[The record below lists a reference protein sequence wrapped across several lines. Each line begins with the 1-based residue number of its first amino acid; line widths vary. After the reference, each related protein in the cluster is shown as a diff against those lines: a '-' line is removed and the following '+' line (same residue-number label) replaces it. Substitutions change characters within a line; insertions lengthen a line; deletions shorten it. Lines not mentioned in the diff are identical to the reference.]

1 MSFGQ
6 FFSILRARWLVAAIV
21 FLATIGTTLIISL
34 LLPKQYSSVA
44 SVVIDAKP
52 DPISAMMYPGMA
64 SPGYMATQVD
74 VIQSDRVAQR
84 VVRNL
89 KLTENA
95 QIRQQWM
102 AETKGEG
109 AIENWLAETFQK
121 NLEVRPARESSVI
134 QVSYR
139 APDPRFSAAL
149 ANAFVQAYVDTSL
162 ELKVDPARQY
172 NAFFDT
178 KAKEAREVLE
188 AAQAKV
194 STYQR
199 EKGIIATDERLDI
212 ETARLN
218 ELSSQLVMLQAV
230 SAESSSRQT
239 QAQGSSADRLQE
251 VLNNPVVSALKAEIS
266 RNEARLQELSSRFGD
281 SHPQIIELKA
291 NTAEL
296 RAKMEAETRRVTGG
310 VTVSN
315 TINRQRE
322 AEIRASL
329 AAQRANV
336 LRMKE
341 VRDEGSVLNREV
353 ENAQRAYDAVM
364 ARANQ
369 TNLESQTTQ
378 SNVSILTRA
387 SPPLQPSSPKIV
399 LNTLLSVFLG
409 ALLAIGAIFML
420 EMLDRRVRGSEDI
433 LQTMGLPILGVLPRP
448 DAKKLFGRANAKPMF
463 EQRLLAH
470 LPTASKSA

>member
-6 FFSILRARWLVAAIV
+6 FFSILRARWMVAAIV
-21 FLATIGTTLIISL
+21 FFATIGTTLIISL

-52 DPISAMMYPGMA
+52 DPVSAMMYPGMA

-89 KLTENA
+89 KLTENP
-95 QIRQQWM
+95 QIREQWM

-109 AIENWLAETFQK
+109 AIENWLADTFQK
-121 NLEVRPARESSVI
+121 NLEVKPARESSVI
-134 QVSYR
+134 QVAYR

-172 NAFFDT
+172 NSFFDT
-178 KAKEAREVLE
+178 KAKEARELLE

-239 QAQGSSADRLQE
+239 QAQGNAADRLQE
-251 VLNNPVVSALKAEIS
+251 VLNNPVVSSLKAEIS
-266 RNEARLQELSSRFGD
+266 RNEARLQELNARLGEN
-281 SHPQIIELKA
+281 HPQIIELKA

-322 AEIRASL
+322 GEIRASL
-329 AAQRANV
+329 EAQRAKV

-353 ENAQRAYDAVM
+353 ENAQRSFDAVM

-387 SPPLQPSSPKIV
+387 TPPLQPSSPKIL

-420 EMLDRRVRGSEDI
+420 EMLDRRVRSSEDV
-433 LQTMGLPILGVLPRP
+433 LQTLGLPILGVMPRP
-448 DAKKLFGRANAKPMF
+448 DAKKLFGRASAKPML
-463 EQRLLAH
+463 EQRLLAR
-470 LPTASKSA
+470 LPSASKSA